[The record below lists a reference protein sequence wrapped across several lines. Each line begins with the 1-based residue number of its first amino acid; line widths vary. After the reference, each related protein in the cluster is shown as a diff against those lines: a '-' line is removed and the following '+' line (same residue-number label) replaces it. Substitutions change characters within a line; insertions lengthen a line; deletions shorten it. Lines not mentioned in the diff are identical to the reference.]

1 MKSLQL
7 KSFKTKPFTNVIAV
21 FWILWREKKKFSN
34 HTVHA
39 LGLPD
44 VTYCTTFSCDL
55 FLAAVSM
62 CRLTRF
68 VSRVLL
74 VEGTETRV
82 RGKKKKSIVESFGYP
97 IQTTWC
103 VHGSQTIVC
112 PFRVVMKVRWN
123 KVKAIPS
130 DALHIHRRKLKLRGT
145 LPWYGHVMSWIR
157 IDSRV
162 WGWLYTSTDSLCCY
176 TVCTVYNRFFFLVTL
191 LLIVYNDWAWIVK
204 YLFKNRKETFLQKGS
219 KKEKKNL

>member
-1 MKSLQL
+1 MEGK
-7 KSFKTKPFTNVIAV
+7 
-21 FWILWREKKKFSN
+21 KKKFSN
-34 HTVHA
+34 HTCPGFA
-39 LGLPD
+39 RCNLLYYIQLWSILGGSKHVPAD
-44 VTYCTTFSCDL
+44 QICFPSVTCLRNRDES
-55 FLAAVSM
+55 
-62 CRLTRF
+62 
-68 VSRVLL
+68 
-74 VEGTETRV
+74 EGK
-82 RGKKKKSIVESFGYP
+82 KKKKSIVESFGYP